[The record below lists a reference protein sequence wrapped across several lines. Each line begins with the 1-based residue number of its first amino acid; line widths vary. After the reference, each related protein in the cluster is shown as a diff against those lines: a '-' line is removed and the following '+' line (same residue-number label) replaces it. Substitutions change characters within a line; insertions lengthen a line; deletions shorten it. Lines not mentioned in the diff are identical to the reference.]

1 MKRVQET
8 QRGLFFFAAAGAFGL
23 GWSNVQLSPGFIA
36 VSLAGLVAIVGLP
49 HGALDPL
56 VARQAGLWRTPLGL
70 AGFLI
75 AYLLLAGVAGL
86 LWFYAPM
93 LALIG
98 FLAYSAWHF
107 SGDWRDDLPLG
118 LRLCAGVAIVSAPA
132 LLHRD
137 LVTEYFSLLAGPRGA
152 AALVQVLAW
161 LALPALLG
169 MATAAARCRRDRWV
183 ISAELM
189 VLATAAVMLTPLVL
203 FLLYFCGLHSPRH
216 LLHAAE
222 GLNRK
227 AATATAVGLTVIT
240 VALAALVV
248 VLGPPGRLDERLLQL
263 TFIALAV
270 LTVPHMVLIEYWAA
284 RAASLAS
291 SQEAYKRG
299 QTQKIKTG

>member
-1 MKRVQET
+1 
-8 QRGLFFFAAAGAFGL
+8 
-23 GWSNVQLSPGFIA
+23 
-36 VSLAGLVAIVGLP
+36 
-49 HGALDPL
+49 
-56 VARQAGLWRTPLGL
+56 
-70 AGFLI
+70 
-75 AYLLLAGVAGL
+75 
-86 LWFYAPM
+86 
-93 LALIG
+93 
-98 FLAYSAWHF
+98 
-107 SGDWRDDLPLG
+107 
-118 LRLCAGVAIVSAPA
+118 
-132 LLHRD
+132 
-137 LVTEYFSLLAGPRGA
+137 
-152 AALVQVLAW
+152 
-161 LALPALLG
+161 
-169 MATAAARCRRDRWV
+169 
-183 ISAELM
+183 
-189 VLATAAVMLTPLVL
+189 MLTPLVL